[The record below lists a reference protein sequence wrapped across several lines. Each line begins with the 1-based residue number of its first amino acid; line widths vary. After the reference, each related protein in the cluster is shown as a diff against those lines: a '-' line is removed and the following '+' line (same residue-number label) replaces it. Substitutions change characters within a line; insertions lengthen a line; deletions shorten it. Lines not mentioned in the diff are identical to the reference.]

1 MTGMTTPYLEIYPER
16 IAQNA
21 RAIINLCHGKGIS
34 VACVG
39 KVVCAHPAVVRV
51 LEESGAD
58 MLADSRLENLEL
70 IRKTGT
76 SLPLMLL
83 RIPTPSRL
91 NEVVQ
96 VADVSLVS
104 DPETIKKLS
113 DAAAANKKTHKI
125 ILMIDLGDLREG
137 IWPSRLIEVLKNI
150 RGLPGIEIIGLG
162 CNLACYGGVIPTTE
176 KMQQL
181 IHLREQAEAELAIRL
196 PVLCGGNSANLPL
209 LLEWGMPD
217 QINLLR
223 IGETILLGRN
233 VLDRS
238 PFPGTRQ
245 DTFRL
250 VAEIIELEEKPS
262 IPVGQRGQDAFGG
275 TPEFI
280 DRGIRR
286 RAICDIGRQD
296 VVIDN
301 LVPED
306 PGIIILGGS
315 SDHLLL
321 DVQDAVPT
329 LVTGDK
335 VAFFPGYGAL
345 LAAST
350 SPFVHKSVI
359 TERSLK
365 R

>member
-1 MTGMTTPYLEIYPER
+1 LTKLFTPRLELYTDR
-16 IAQNA
+16 IAENA
-21 RAIINLCHGKGIS
+21 RAIIHLCHNNGIS

-39 KVVCAHPAVVRV
+39 KVVCAHPAVMRA

-58 MLADSRLENLEL
+58 MLADSRLENLEA
-70 IRKTGT
+70 IRQNGT
-76 SLPLMLL
+76 KLPLMLL

-91 NEVVQ
+91 EDVVRI
-96 VADVSLVS
+96 ADISLVS
-104 DPETIKKLS
+104 DLETIKRLS
-113 DAAAANKKTHKI
+113 ISALANQKNHRL

-137 IWPSRLIEVLKNI
+137 IWPAKLNEVLGAITN
-150 RGLPGIEIIGLG
+150 LPGVEITGLG
-162 CNLACYGGVIPTTE
+162 CNLACYGGVIPTAE

-181 IHLREQAEAELAIRL
+181 IDLRDQAETRFSIQL
-196 PVLCGGNSANLPL
+196 PVLCAGNSANLPL
-209 LLEWGMPD
+209 LLAGKMPA

-245 DTFRL
+245 DTARL

-262 IPVGQRGQDAFGG
+262 IPIGERGQDAFGG

-280 DRGIRR
+280 DRGVRR
-286 RAICDIGRQD
+286 RAICNIGRQD
-296 VVIDN
+296 VAIDN
-301 LVPED
+301 LTPED

-321 DVQDAVPT
+321 DVQDT
-329 LVTGDK
+329 YQSLSTGDE
-335 VAFFPGYGAL
+335 VAFYPGYGAL

-350 SPFVHKSVI
+350 SPYVHKIIFQENSN
-359 TERSLK
+359 K
-365 R
+365 